1 MGDGSGR
8 NLCQRTL
15 LPLRL
20 RRREPRLLELAEYVK
35 GRMEALSLEHGNVG
49 EERLLLMAALT
60 IADEL
65 WDATS
70 GDHPAEAIPPDAKR
84 RA

>member
-1 MGDGSGR
+1 MGQVAIAVNGRSYRFDCGDGEEA
-8 NLCQRTL
+8 
-15 LPLRL
+15 RL
-20 RRREPRLLELAEYVK
+20 QELADYVK
-35 GRMEALSLEHGNVG
+35 SRMEALSSEHGNVG

-70 GDHPAEAIPPDAKR
+70 GDHPADATTSDAKR